1 MSELEKIQKTV
12 RDELRGAAE
21 FAQVAVAAEGIDALP
36 VPKKS
41 AYSITVKRPVPVS
54 AAKNSGEVVFA
65 EVLLE
70 IGISVPKCRPQKLSA
85 LEIFERVCRR
95 LHNKKIDLR
104 QNCGKILLSRS
115 VPFEFAAGNESV
127 EKVSVKFLIQGV
139 KI

>member
-1 MSELEKIQKTV
+1 MSELEKIQKAV
-12 RDELRGAAE
+12 RDELRGSAE
-21 FAQVAVAAEGIDALP
+21 FAQVAVAAEGIDAP
-36 VPKKS
+36 PAPKKS
-41 AYSITVKRPVPVS
+41 SYSIDVKRPIPVS

-70 IGISVPKCRPQKLSA
+70 IEISVPKCRPQKLSA

-95 LHNKKIDLR
+95 LHNRKTDLR

-115 VPFEFAAGNESV
+115 VPLEFAAGSGGV
-127 EKVSVKFLIQGV
+127 EKASVKFLIQGV